1 MGDKEVELVWIKLL
15 RHSEDGIEIGDW
27 RDYKIKKSV
36 SFGFEVRSILSDVIK
51 RKETLEKRWKIQ
63 HSFSYS

>member
-1 MGDKEVELVWIKLL
+1 MV
-15 RHSEDGIEIGDW
+15 IGEG
-27 RDYKIKKSV
+27 DYKIKKSV
-36 SFGFEVRSILSDVIK
+36 LFGFEVRSILSDVIK

>member
-15 RHSEDGIEIGDW
+15 RLSEDGTEIGEG
-27 RDYKIKKSV
+27 DYKIKKSV
-36 SFGFEVRSILSDVIK
+36 LFDFEIRSILSDVIK